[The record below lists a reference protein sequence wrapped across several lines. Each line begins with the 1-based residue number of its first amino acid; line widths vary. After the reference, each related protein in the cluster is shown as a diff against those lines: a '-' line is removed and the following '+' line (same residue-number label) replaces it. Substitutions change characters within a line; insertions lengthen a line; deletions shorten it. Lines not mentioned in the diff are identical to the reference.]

1 MIDEKELLSM
11 KIIHYFIMNHN
22 YNPIVIKGIDGEV
35 WLENKNKEYS
45 IIRIVTKN
53 IRNNEQYEYDIL
65 KTKHIARQIKRKT
78 FDLSMNV
85 LSIYVNTTEY
95 VNVNNDDKK
104 YISVLINNDDDFK
117 DEEYINKYFKD
128 IDEKYKYEKSGF
140 DLITQLTYDI
150 GNKNIKEN
158 EKRENIMKNKKPII
172 TSILISVNVVI
183 FMLMYS
189 LGDGS
194 QNTKT
199 LIDFGANYV
208 KLTKAG
214 EYYRL
219 ITSAFLHIGV
229 IHLLLNMYSLYI
241 VGTQI
246 EYFYGKIKYLII
258 YIFSAIMGSLFTIV
272 LSGSNTVAAG
282 ASGAIFGLL
291 GSLLYFG
298 YNYRG
303 YIGNAIVGQII
314 PVILL
319 NLFVGFT
326 TPGIGN
332 AAHIGGLIGGYI
344 ISMGLGFD
352 KENKISRINGIIIS
366 ILLLGFM
373 VYFSFFR

>member
-1 MIDEKELLSM
+1 
-11 KIIHYFIMNHN
+11 
-22 YNPIVIKGIDGEV
+22 
-35 WLENKNKEYS
+35 
-45 IIRIVTKN
+45 
-53 IRNNEQYEYDIL
+53 
-65 KTKHIARQIKRKT
+65 
-78 FDLSMNV
+78 
-85 LSIYVNTTEY
+85 
-95 VNVNNDDKK
+95 
-104 YISVLINNDDDFK
+104 
-117 DEEYINKYFKD
+117 
-128 IDEKYKYEKSGF
+128 
-140 DLITQLTYDI
+140 
-150 GNKNIKEN
+150 
-158 EKRENIMKNKKPII
+158 MKNKKPII

-332 AAHIGGLIGGYI
+332 AAHIGGLIGGFI
-344 ISMGLGFD
+344 ISYMFGLD
-352 KENKISRINGIIIS
+352 NNSKSRKISGIIITTIFTAFIIYLS
-366 ILLLGFM
+366 LFN
-373 VYFSFFR
+373 

>member
-1 MIDEKELLSM
+1 
-11 KIIHYFIMNHN
+11 
-22 YNPIVIKGIDGEV
+22 
-35 WLENKNKEYS
+35 
-45 IIRIVTKN
+45 
-53 IRNNEQYEYDIL
+53 
-65 KTKHIARQIKRKT
+65 
-78 FDLSMNV
+78 
-85 LSIYVNTTEY
+85 
-95 VNVNNDDKK
+95 
-104 YISVLINNDDDFK
+104 
-117 DEEYINKYFKD
+117 
-128 IDEKYKYEKSGF
+128 
-140 DLITQLTYDI
+140 
-150 GNKNIKEN
+150 
-158 EKRENIMKNKKPII
+158 MKNKKPII

>member
-150 GNKNIKEN
+150 GNK
-158 EKRENIMKNKKPII
+158 KK
-172 TSILISVNVVI
+172 
-183 FMLMYS
+183 
-189 LGDGS
+189 
-194 QNTKT
+194 
-199 LIDFGANYV
+199 
-208 KLTKAG
+208 
-214 EYYRL
+214 
-219 ITSAFLHIGV
+219 
-229 IHLLLNMYSLYI
+229 
-241 VGTQI
+241 
-246 EYFYGKIKYLII
+246 
-258 YIFSAIMGSLFTIV
+258 
-272 LSGSNTVAAG
+272 
-282 ASGAIFGLL
+282 
-291 GSLLYFG
+291 
-298 YNYRG
+298 
-303 YIGNAIVGQII
+303 
-314 PVILL
+314 
-319 NLFVGFT
+319 
-326 TPGIGN
+326 
-332 AAHIGGLIGGYI
+332 
-344 ISMGLGFD
+344 
-352 KENKISRINGIIIS
+352 
-366 ILLLGFM
+366 
-373 VYFSFFR
+373 